1 MESHSF
7 PLNVFLTGLKFHGEA
22 DTDQTE
28 LKRIKFSNEGIHS

>member
-7 PLNVFLTGLKFHGEA
+7 PLNVFLAGRKFHREA